1 MANKPN
7 MVIDLNVESCNSSS
21 AHYDRPD
28 HSILS
33 DIDPDF
39 NYLNSIK
46 ESINSNYYNETTFKN
61 RYKSNSNFSLLH
73 LNIRS
78 VVSHFTEFLCYLD
91 TLNFVFKVIALSETA
106 INATSINYNIP
117 NYSCEMNIRENR
129 KGGGVSL
136 YVHNTFQY
144 KVRNDLQLGGVV
156 NSVFV
161 ELLKTTTNSKHN
173 IICGCIYRPPSMS
186 LSVFNELLSDMFGKI
201 LSENKYVYIFGDF
214 NVNTMSSVI
223 GNANTQEFKDIFSSN
238 YCLPLI
244 TKPTRVTN
252 SCSSL
257 IDNIYSNVPIN
268 TGKCNSGILEVSI
281 SDHYAIFAIDNST
294 HTKANASNVTK
305 RSFCNKNIEN
315 FKRCLTNQSWDFVY
329 ESEDLQ
335 AAFSRFQG
343 VIDVHFNTNFKLH
356 TFTRTYI
363 NRHPWMT
370 EALRTQIRL
379 KNSKYKEYVKSNNVD
394 IVESYKD
401 SKRILHSSL
410 RNAEIQYY
418 SEQYELNSGDM
429 FKSWKVLKTILALNS
444 SSEKRQLCL
453 TINNV
458 AVTNSIDIANGFNDF
473 FVSIGPELAKD
484 IHSDINPLTYVNN
497 VNNSIVIFDVSCDE
511 VKNIIR
517 SLKNSSAGH
526 DEFPTFVG
534 KLCVDSYIE
543 PLTFLI
549 NYSLKTG
556 VFPSEL
562 KLARMVPIFKAGDSS
577 ALTNYRPISVLT
589 FFAKVFEKIVYNKLL
604 NFISDNNI
612 LYDHQYGFRKGR
624 STQQAIITLVD
635 KITKSQDIGDIVITL
650 LIDLKKAFD
659 TIDHRILLRKLYSYG
674 IRGSMLKWMES
685 YLTDRSQY
693 VVIDGKVS
701 QTRGIKCGVPQGS
714 ILGPLLFI
722 ISVNDICNVS
732 PMLFKILYADDT
744 CVLISG
750 NHLNNLID
758 RLNTELISL
767 NNWFKANKLSLNTK
781 KSFFMIFHRSRIKP
795 NVINKVVIDNHE
807 LTQVNSAKYL
817 GVIIDHKLNWI
828 EHISYVKSKMSKGI
842 GIMYKARQFL
852 TKKALLMLYHAYIF
866 PYMTYCIEV
875 WGCASQTQLNCLFLL
890 QKKIIRI
897 MNFSHYL
904 AHTNPLFLTMKVLPL
919 RKIFFYKVGLI
930 MYKYSLNLLPECIA
944 HLYLRNDSIHE
955 HNTRG
960 CHELRVLPGAKTFS
974 NISARIWNVLS
985 NKINCD
991 VSMSIFKCNLKL
1003 FLLNNEL
1010 VLNYP
1015 K

>member
-46 ESINSNYYNETTFKN
+46 ESINSSYYNETTFKN

-444 SSEKRQLCL
+444 NSEKRQLCL

>member
-1 MANKPN
+1 MANKAKL
-7 MVIDLNVESCNSSS
+7 LNAESRTSNS
-21 AHYDRPD
+21 AYYDRPD

-39 NYLNSIK
+39 NYLNNIK
-46 ESINSNYYNETTFKN
+46 ESINSNYYNETTFNSKF
-61 RYKSNSNFSLLH
+61 KSNTNFSLLH

-91 TLNFVFKVIALSETA
+91 SLDFVFKVIALSETA
-106 INATSINYNIP
+106 MNATSINCLIP
-117 NYSCEMNIRENR
+117 NYNCEMNIRENR

-144 KVRNDLQLGGVV
+144 KIRNDLQLGGVV

-161 ELLKTTTNSKHN
+161 ELLKTTTNSRHN
-173 IICGCIYRPPSMS
+173 IICGCVYRPPSMS
-186 LSVFNELLSDMFGKI
+186 LSVFNKLLSDMFGKI
-201 LSENKYVYIFGDF
+201 QSENKFVYIFGDF
-214 NVNTMSSVI
+214 NVNTMSNAI
-223 GNANTQEFKDIFSSN
+223 GNANAQEFKNIFSSN

-244 TKPTRVTN
+244 TKPTRVTHL
-252 SCSSL
+252 CASL

-268 TGKCNSGILEVSI
+268 TSKCDSGILEVSI

-294 HTKANASNVTK
+294 HIKANAPQVTK

-315 FKRCLTNQSWDFVY
+315 FRRCLNNQSWDFVY

-343 VIDVHFNTNFKLH
+343 VIDVHFNSNFKLH
-356 TFTRTYI
+356 TFTRTYR

-370 EALRTQIRL
+370 EALRTQIKL
-379 KNSKYKEYVKSNNVD
+379 KNSMYKEYVKSNNAD

-418 SEQYELNSGDM
+418 SEQYELNSCDM
-429 FKSWKVLKTILALNS
+429 FKGWKVLKTILALNNN
-444 SSEKRQLCL
+444 SEKRKLCL
-453 TINNV
+453 TVNNV
-458 AVTNSIDIANGFNDF
+458 AVTNSKDIANGFNEF

-484 IHSDINPLTYVNN
+484 IHSDINPLSYVNN
-497 VNNSIVIFDVSCDE
+497 INNSIAIFDVSCEE
-511 VKNIIR
+511 VRNIIH

-549 NYSLKTG
+549 NSSLRTG

-562 KLARMVPIFKAGDSS
+562 KLARVVPIFKAGDSS

-589 FFAKVFEKIVYNKLL
+589 FFTKVFEKIVYNKLF

-612 LYDHQYGFRKGR
+612 LYDHQYGFRNGR

-635 KITKSQDIGDIVITL
+635 RITKSQDIGDIVITL

-674 IRGSMLKWMES
+674 IRGTMFKWIES
-685 YLTDRSQY
+685 YLTGRSQY
-693 VVIDGKVS
+693 VIFDGKVS
-701 QTRGIKCGVPQGS
+701 ETRSIKCGVPQGS

-722 ISVNDICNVS
+722 LSVNDMCNVS
-732 PMLFKILYADDT
+732 PILFKILYADDT

-750 NHLNNLID
+750 NHLNNLIKM
-758 RLNTELISL
+758 LNIELISL

-781 KSFFMIFHRSRIKP
+781 KSFFF
-795 NVINKVVIDNHE
+795 
-807 LTQVNSAKYL
+807 Y
-817 GVIIDHKLNWI
+817 
-828 EHISYVKSKMSKGI
+828 
-842 GIMYKARQFL
+842 
-852 TKKALLMLYHAYIF
+852 
-866 PYMTYCIEV
+866 
-875 WGCASQTQLNCLFLL
+875 
-890 QKKIIRI
+890 
-897 MNFSHYL
+897 FSSFQ
-904 AHTNPLFLTMKVLPL
+904 N
-919 RKIFFYKVGLI
+919 
-930 MYKYSLNLLPECIA
+930 
-944 HLYLRNDSIHE
+944 
-955 HNTRG
+955 
-960 CHELRVLPGAKTFS
+960 
-974 NISARIWNVLS
+974 
-985 NKINCD
+985 
-991 VSMSIFKCNLKL
+991 
-1003 FLLNNEL
+1003 
-1010 VLNYP
+1010 
-1015 K
+1015 

>member
-335 AAFSRFQG
+335 ATFSRFQG

-444 SSEKRQLCL
+444 NSEKRQLCL

-795 NVINKVVIDNHE
+795 NVINKVVIDNHV

>member
-1 MANKPN
+1 MKWPRVHVKKNFFNRFIIIKHQNENFTPFCVVLNTFCSAIKLNRDHSKEIPKIYALLNNKSVGPWLK
-7 MVIDLNVESCNSSS
+7 IDLNVESCNSSS

-46 ESINSNYYNETTFKN
+46 ESINFNYYNETTFKN

-161 ELLKTTTNSKHN
+161 ELLKSTTNSKHN
-173 IICGCIYRPPSMS
+173 IIYGCIYRPPSMS
-186 LSVFNELLSDMFGKI
+186 LSVFNELLLDMLGKI

-444 SSEKRQLCL
+444 NSEKRQLCL

-458 AVTNSIDIANGFNDF
+458 AVTNSIDIASGFNDF

-497 VNNSIVIFDVSCDE
+497 VNNSIVIFYVSCDE

-556 VFPSEL
+556 VFSSEL

-604 NFISDNNI
+604 KFISDNNI
-612 LYDHQYGFRKGR
+612 FYDHQYGFRKGR

-635 KITKSQDIGDIVITL
+635 KITKSQDIGDIMITL

-758 RLNTELISL
+758 RLPSKHFLKTCKQM
-767 NNWFKANKLSLNTK
+767 F
-781 KSFFMIFHRSRIKP
+781 
-795 NVINKVVIDNHE
+795 D
-807 LTQVNSAKYL
+807 
-817 GVIIDHKLNWI
+817 
-828 EHISYVKSKMSKGI
+828 KMSSVSSKNV
-842 GIMYKARQFL
+842 K
-852 TKKALLMLYHAYIF
+852 
-866 PYMTYCIEV
+866 
-875 WGCASQTQLNCLFLL
+875 
-890 QKKIIRI
+890 
-897 MNFSHYL
+897 
-904 AHTNPLFLTMKVLPL
+904 TNL
-919 RKIFFYKVGLI
+919 
-930 MYKYSLNLLPECIA
+930 
-944 HLYLRNDSIHE
+944 
-955 HNTRG
+955 
-960 CHELRVLPGAKTFS
+960 
-974 NISARIWNVLS
+974 
-985 NKINCD
+985 
-991 VSMSIFKCNLKL
+991 
-1003 FLLNNEL
+1003 
-1010 VLNYP
+1010 
-1015 K
+1015 

>member
-1 MANKPN
+1 
-7 MVIDLNVESCNSSS
+7 
-21 AHYDRPD
+21 
-28 HSILS
+28 
-33 DIDPDF
+33 
-39 NYLNSIK
+39 
-46 ESINSNYYNETTFKN
+46 
-61 RYKSNSNFSLLH
+61 
-73 LNIRS
+73 
-78 VVSHFTEFLCYLD
+78 
-91 TLNFVFKVIALSETA
+91 
-106 INATSINYNIP
+106 
-117 NYSCEMNIRENR
+117 
-129 KGGGVSL
+129 
-136 YVHNTFQY
+136 
-144 KVRNDLQLGGVV
+144 
-156 NSVFV
+156 
-161 ELLKTTTNSKHN
+161 
-173 IICGCIYRPPSMS
+173 
-186 LSVFNELLSDMFGKI
+186 
-201 LSENKYVYIFGDF
+201 
-214 NVNTMSSVI
+214 
-223 GNANTQEFKDIFSSN
+223 
-238 YCLPLI
+238 
-244 TKPTRVTN
+244 
-252 SCSSL
+252 
-257 IDNIYSNVPIN
+257 
-268 TGKCNSGILEVSI
+268 
-281 SDHYAIFAIDNST
+281 
-294 HTKANASNVTK
+294 
-305 RSFCNKNIEN
+305 
-315 FKRCLTNQSWDFVY
+315 
-329 ESEDLQ
+329 
-335 AAFSRFQG
+335 
-343 VIDVHFNTNFKLH
+343 
-356 TFTRTYI
+356 
-363 NRHPWMT
+363 MT

-379 KNSKYKEYVKSNNVD
+379 KNSMYKEYVKSNNAD

-418 SEQYELNSGDM
+418 SEQYELNSCDM
-429 FKSWKVLKTILALNS
+429 FKGWKVLKTILALNNN
-444 SSEKRQLCL
+444 SEKRKLCL
-453 TINNV
+453 TVNNV
-458 AVTNSIDIANGFNDF
+458 AVTNSKDIANGFNEF

-497 VNNSIVIFDVSCDE
+497 INNSIAIFDVSCEE
-511 VKNIIR
+511 VRNIIH

-549 NYSLKTG
+549 NSSLRTG

-562 KLARMVPIFKAGDSS
+562 KLARVVPIFKAGDSS

-589 FFAKVFEKIVYNKLL
+589 FFTKVFEKIVYNKLF

-635 KITKSQDIGDIVITL
+635 RITKSQDIGDIVITL

-674 IRGSMLKWMES
+674 IRGTMFKWIES
-685 YLTDRSQY
+685 YLTGRSQY
-693 VVIDGKVS
+693 VIFDGKVS
-701 QTRGIKCGVPQGS
+701 ETRSIKCGVPQGS

-722 ISVNDICNVS
+722 LSVNDICNVS
-732 PMLFKILYADDT
+732 PILFKILYADDT

-750 NHLNNLID
+750 NHLNNLIKM
-758 RLNTELISL
+758 LNIELISL

-781 KSFFMIFHRSRIKP
+781 KSFFMIFYRSRIKP
-795 NVINKVVIDNHE
+795 NDINTVVIDNHD
-807 LTQVNSAKYL
+807 LTQVKSAKYL

-828 EHISYVKSKMSKGI
+828 EPIFYVKSKISKGI

-852 TKKALLMLYHAYIF
+852 TKKALLMLYHAYIY

-904 AHTNPLFLTMKVLPL
+904 AHTNPLFLSMEVLPL

-960 CHELRVLPGAKTFS
+960 CHELRVLPGAKSFS

-1003 FLLNNEL
+1003 FLLHNEL

>member
-161 ELLKTTTNSKHN
+161 ELLKNTTNSKHN

-444 SSEKRQLCL
+444 NSEKRQLCL

-750 NHLNNLID
+750 NRLNNLID

>member
-7 MVIDLNVESCNSSS
+7 MVIDLNAESCNSSS

-161 ELLKTTTNSKHN
+161 ELLKTTTNGKHN
-173 IICGCIYRPPSMS
+173 IICGCIYRPPSMSS

-294 HTKANASNVTK
+294 HTKVNASNVTK

-315 FKRCLTNQSWDFVY
+315 FRRCLTNQSWDFVY

-410 RNAEIQYY
+410 RNAEIHYY

-444 SSEKRQLCL
+444 NSEKRQLFWL

-624 STQQAIITLVD
+624 ST
-635 KITKSQDIGDIVITL
+635 
-650 LIDLKKAFD
+650 
-659 TIDHRILLRKLYSYG
+659 
-674 IRGSMLKWMES
+674 
-685 YLTDRSQY
+685 
-693 VVIDGKVS
+693 
-701 QTRGIKCGVPQGS
+701 
-714 ILGPLLFI
+714 
-722 ISVNDICNVS
+722 
-732 PMLFKILYADDT
+732 
-744 CVLISG
+744 
-750 NHLNNLID
+750 
-758 RLNTELISL
+758 
-767 NNWFKANKLSLNTK
+767 
-781 KSFFMIFHRSRIKP
+781 
-795 NVINKVVIDNHE
+795 
-807 LTQVNSAKYL
+807 
-817 GVIIDHKLNWI
+817 
-828 EHISYVKSKMSKGI
+828 
-842 GIMYKARQFL
+842 
-852 TKKALLMLYHAYIF
+852 
-866 PYMTYCIEV
+866 
-875 WGCASQTQLNCLFLL
+875 
-890 QKKIIRI
+890 
-897 MNFSHYL
+897 
-904 AHTNPLFLTMKVLPL
+904 
-919 RKIFFYKVGLI
+919 
-930 MYKYSLNLLPECIA
+930 
-944 HLYLRNDSIHE
+944 
-955 HNTRG
+955 
-960 CHELRVLPGAKTFS
+960 
-974 NISARIWNVLS
+974 
-985 NKINCD
+985 
-991 VSMSIFKCNLKL
+991 
-1003 FLLNNEL
+1003 
-1010 VLNYP
+1010 
-1015 K
+1015 

>member
-161 ELLKTTTNSKHN
+161 ELLKTTTNSRHN

-444 SSEKRQLCL
+444 NSEKRQLCL

-960 CHELRVLPGAKTFS
+960 CHELRVLPVQK
-974 NISARIWNVLS
+974 LS
-985 NKINCD
+985 
-991 VSMSIFKCNLKL
+991 VT
-1003 FLLNNEL
+1003 
-1010 VLNYP
+1010 
-1015 K
+1015 

>member
-1 MANKPN
+1 
-7 MVIDLNVESCNSSS
+7 
-21 AHYDRPD
+21 
-28 HSILS
+28 
-33 DIDPDF
+33 
-39 NYLNSIK
+39 
-46 ESINSNYYNETTFKN
+46 
-61 RYKSNSNFSLLH
+61 
-73 LNIRS
+73 
-78 VVSHFTEFLCYLD
+78 
-91 TLNFVFKVIALSETA
+91 
-106 INATSINYNIP
+106 
-117 NYSCEMNIRENR
+117 
-129 KGGGVSL
+129 
-136 YVHNTFQY
+136 
-144 KVRNDLQLGGVV
+144 
-156 NSVFV
+156 
-161 ELLKTTTNSKHN
+161 
-173 IICGCIYRPPSMS
+173 
-186 LSVFNELLSDMFGKI
+186 
-201 LSENKYVYIFGDF
+201 
-214 NVNTMSSVI
+214 
-223 GNANTQEFKDIFSSN
+223 
-238 YCLPLI
+238 
-244 TKPTRVTN
+244 
-252 SCSSL
+252 
-257 IDNIYSNVPIN
+257 
-268 TGKCNSGILEVSI
+268 
-281 SDHYAIFAIDNST
+281 
-294 HTKANASNVTK
+294 
-305 RSFCNKNIEN
+305 
-315 FKRCLTNQSWDFVY
+315 
-329 ESEDLQ
+329 
-335 AAFSRFQG
+335 
-343 VIDVHFNTNFKLH
+343 
-356 TFTRTYI
+356 
-363 NRHPWMT
+363 MT

-379 KNSKYKEYVKSNNVD
+379 KNSKYMEYVKSNNIDV
-394 IVESYKD
+394 VESYKD

-418 SEQYELNSGDM
+418 SEQYELNSSDM
-429 FKSWKVLKTILALNS
+429 FKSWKVLKTILALNGN
-444 SSEKRQLCL
+444 SEKRKLSL
-453 TINNV
+453 KINNV
-458 AVTNSIDIANGFNDF
+458 AVTNSKDIANGFNN
-473 FVSIGPELAKD
+473 VLSELAKG

-497 VNNSIVIFDVSCDE
+497 ISNSIAIFNVSCEE
-511 VKNIIR
+511 VRNIIH

-549 NYSLKTG
+549 NSSLKTG

-562 KLARMVPIFKAGDSS
+562 KLARVVPIFKAGDSS

-612 LYDHQYGFRKGR
+612 LYDNQYGFRKGR

-635 KITKSQDIGDIVITL
+635 KIAKSQDIGDIVITL

-693 VVIDGKVS
+693 VVFDGKVS
-701 QTRGIKCGVPQGS
+701 ETRSIECGVPQGS

-750 NHLNNLID
+750 NHLNDLID

-767 NNWFKANKLSLNTK
+767 NNWFKANKLSLNTN
-781 KSFFMIFHRSRIKP
+781 KSFFMTFHRSRIKP
-795 NVINKVVIDNHE
+795 NVINRVVIDNHQ

-842 GIMYKARQFL
+842 GIMFKARQFL
-852 TKKALLMLYHAYIF
+852 TKKALLMLYHAYIY

-897 MNFSHYL
+897 MSFSHYL
-904 AHTNPLFLTMKVLPL
+904 AHTNPLFLSMEVLPL
-919 RKIFFYKVGLI
+919 MKIFMYKVELI
-930 MYKYSLNLLPECIA
+930 MYKYSNNLLPECISL
-944 HLYLRNDSIHE
+944 LYLRNDSIHE

-960 CHELRVLPGAKTFS
+960 CHQVRVLHGAKTFS
-974 NISARIWNVLS
+974 NISARIWNVLT
-985 NKINCD
+985 NKFNCD
-991 VSMSIFKCNLKL
+991 VSMSIFKCKLKL
-1003 FLLNNEL
+1003 FLLHNEL

>member
-7 MVIDLNVESCNSSS
+7 MVIDLNAESCNSSS

-161 ELLKTTTNSKHN
+161 ELLKTTTNGKHN

-444 SSEKRQLCL
+444 NSEKRQLCL

-549 NYSLKTG
+549 NHSLKTG

-562 KLARMVPIFKAGDSS
+562 KLARVVPIFKAGDSS

-635 KITKSQDIGDIVITL
+635 KVTKSQDIGDIVITL

-674 IRGSMLKWMES
+674 IRGSMFKWMES

-693 VVIDGKVS
+693 VVFDGKVS

-828 EHISYVKSKMSKGI
+828 EHILYVKSKMSKGI

-904 AHTNPLFLTMKVLPL
+904 AHTNPLFLTMEVLPL
-919 RKIFFYKVGLI
+919 RKIYFFKVGLI